1 MSAATTMY
9 GTVVIEQRGDKLY
22 ASLGRLSSIIEA
34 FTEPETGRVELVPG
48 SGGAALQ
55 IRDRAERRGG
65 DVGRRC
71 IHTHRQP
78 HDKSVDEAEAR
89 LQHARIV
96 IRA

>member
-48 SGGAALQ
+48 SG
-55 IRDRAERRGG
+55 
-65 DVGRRC
+65 DVLLFKFG
-71 IHTHRQP
+71 TGP
-78 HDKSVDEAEAR
+78 NAEAVMWGDD
-89 LQHARIV
+89 AFTRI
-96 IRA
+96 ASPTTNQ